1 MARYTGPD
9 CKLCR
14 REGCKLFLKGDRCT
28 SGKCPFDRVDA
39 GSRNRE
45 ATPAAPGQH
54 GAARKKLREYG
65 KQLRE
70 KEKVKRFYG
79 VLERQFHN
87 YYLKAEKMQ
96 GMAGENLLVLLER
109 RLDNAVYRMGFG
121 ESRSESRQ
129 LTLHDH
135 ITVNGKKVNV
145 PSYSVK
151 VGDVI
156 AVNPNSKKSD
166 AIKALIEAMA
176 TASAPKWL
184 EVDAAN
190 ACAKVVA
197 IPTREDVNFSFNE
210 QLIVE
215 LYSK

>member
-39 GSRNRE
+39 GARNRE

>member
-39 GSRNRE
+39 GARNRE

-96 GMAGENLLVLLER
+96 GMAGENLLILLER

>member
-9 CKLCR
+9 CKQCR
-14 REGCKLFLKGDRCT
+14 REGAKLFLKGDRCS
-28 SGKCPFDRVDA
+28 SGKCPFDRVETGARGRDTA
-39 GSRNRE
+39 
-45 ATPAAPGQH
+45 PAAPGQH
-54 GAARKKLREYG
+54 GAAKKKLREYG
-65 KQLRE
+65 RQLRE
-70 KEKVKRFYG
+70 KEKVRRIYG

-87 YYLKAEKMQ
+87 YYLKAEAKE

-121 ESRSESRQ
+121 PSRSAARQ

-135 ITVNGKKVNV
+135 ITVNGKKVNI

-151 VGDVI
+151 VGDVMG
-156 AVNPNSKKSD
+156 VSEYSKKKDSV
-166 AIKALIEAMA
+166 KALIEAI
-176 TASAPKWL
+176 ASKNAPKWL
-184 EVDAAN
+184 EVN
-190 ACAKVVA
+190 AENATAKVIA
-197 IPTREDVNFSFNE
+197 LPARDDIEFDCNE

>member
-1 MARYTGPD
+1 MARYTGPV

-14 REGCKLFLKGDRCT
+14 REGVKLFLKGDRCT
-28 SGKCPFDRVDA
+28 SGKCPFDRIDIN
-39 GSRNRE
+39 SRNRD
-45 ATPAAPGQH
+45 AAPAAPGQH

-65 KQLRE
+65 MQLRE

-87 YYLKAEKMQ
+87 YFDKADRME
-96 GMAGENLLVLLER
+96 GMTGENLLILLER
-109 RLDNAVYRMGFG
+109 RLDNTVHRMGFG
-121 ESRSESRQ
+121 KSRAESRQ

-135 ITVNGKKVNV
+135 ICVNGKKVNI

-156 AVNPNSKKSD
+156 SVAENCRESESV
-166 AIKALIEAMA
+166 KALIEAMA
-176 TASAPKWL
+176 THTAPKWL

-190 ACAKVVA
+190 ASAKVIA
-197 IPTREDVNFSFNE
+197 LPTREDVAFDFNE